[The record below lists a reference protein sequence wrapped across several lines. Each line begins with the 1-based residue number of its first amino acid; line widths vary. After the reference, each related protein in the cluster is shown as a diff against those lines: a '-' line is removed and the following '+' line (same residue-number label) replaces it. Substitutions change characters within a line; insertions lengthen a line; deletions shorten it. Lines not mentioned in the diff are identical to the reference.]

1 MFLVASTQLYKRVC
15 LSIRPLV
22 RRSVMLSLGG
32 QRLDSE
38 QRMVVY
44 TNLFMTFL
52 HFSRGLGS
60 VPESLS
66 IRNLVTTLACV
77 SVCLSVC
84 LSAWLP
90 ACLPAAF
97 GAVLQASLFGMAG
110 LLPASYT
117 TPIMSGQGLAGSFA
131 AFAMI
136 CAIASMIINSFIT
149 Y

>member
-32 QRLDSE
+32 QRLDSQ

-77 SVCLSVC
+77 SVCLLWHRVQRGIHDFQK
-84 LSAWLP
+84 LSESP
-90 ACLPAAF
+90 
-97 GAVLQASLFGMAG
+97 
-110 LLPASYT
+110 LLANCGVT
-117 TPIMSGQGLAGSFA
+117 CTDINTLGFMSANL
-131 AFAMI
+131 
-136 CAIASMIINSFIT
+136 
-149 Y
+149 

>member
-77 SVCLSVC
+77 SVCLSIKAPGTEGD
-84 LSAWLP
+84 SRFP
-90 ACLPAAF
+90 KAF
-97 GAVLQASLFGMAG
+97 RKPPVGKLWCNL
-110 LLPASYT
+110 YRH
-117 TPIMSGQGLAGSFA
+117 
-131 AFAMI
+131 
-136 CAIASMIINSFIT
+136 
-149 Y
+149 

>member
-77 SVCLSVC
+77 SVCLSVYYGTGYRGGFTI
-84 LSAWLP
+84 SK
-90 ACLPAAF
+90 
-97 GAVLQASLFGMAG
+97 
-110 LLPASYT
+110 
-117 TPIMSGQGLAGSFA
+117 SFPKA
-131 AFAMI
+131 P
-136 CAIASMIINSFIT
+136 CWQT
-149 Y
+149 VV